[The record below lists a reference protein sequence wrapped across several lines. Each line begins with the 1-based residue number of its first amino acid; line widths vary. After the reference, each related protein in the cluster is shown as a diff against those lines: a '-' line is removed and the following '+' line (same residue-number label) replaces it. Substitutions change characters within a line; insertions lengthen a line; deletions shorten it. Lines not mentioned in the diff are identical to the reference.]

1 MKVLSKTSEHNSGT
15 VATIGFFDGVH
26 CGHQYVLSMLRELAE
41 ERGLES
47 MVVSFSNH
55 PMLYFNPQ
63 SEIRLLSTVEEK
75 LEKIASMGI
84 DNTLLL
90 DFDSNLSRLTAKE
103 FLTLLGKRYGVE
115 LLLIGYDHRF
125 GSDKQNSFNDYV
137 EYGKEL
143 GIEIVKLVS
152 FTTDNIT
159 VSSSQIREQLTQ
171 SHVEQAAQM
180 LGYNYTLRGTV
191 IAGNQIGRTLGFPT
205 ANIKVDSFK
214 LLPANGVYAV
224 QVIVK
229 GELYKGILNIGQR
242 PTLPNSSHSMEVH
255 ILDFEG
261 DVYGDEIT
269 ISFIKKLRDERKFD
283 SLDQLRQQIMKDK
296 NTVLEG

>member
-283 SLDQLRQQIMKDK
+283 SLDRSEERRVGK
-296 NTVLEG
+296 EC